1 MAEMNVEELRRR
13 LEELESMAREQ
24 GEKQTVVESV
34 VSTKV
39 PKLKGSEPRRW
50 INHFKNHLQGRGVL
64 DALGMTEEI
73 EIINCENT
81 EDLRT
86 TFGSKKVAICE
97 KAWLA
102 LADAIQG
109 HPVED
114 RVYDEKTVKA
124 AWNIVKDWC
133 FPKSDADL
141 DLAERELQGMTLG
154 RDEEPRLFISRLEG
168 KIRTLK
174 SMGWEK
180 ETRK

>member
-1 MAEMNVEELRRR
+1 M
-13 LEELESMAREQ
+13 
-24 GEKQTVVESV
+24 
-34 VSTKV
+34 
-39 PKLKGSEPRRW
+39 
-50 INHFKNHLQGRGVL
+50 L

-81 EDLRT
+81 EDLQT
-86 TFGSKKVAICE
+86 MLGSKKVAVCD

-109 HPVED
+109 YPVKG
-114 RVYDEKTVKA
+114 RVYDEKIVKA
-124 AWNIVKDWC
+124 AWNIVKDRC

-174 SMGWEK
+174 SMGVEK
-180 ETRK
+180 GDRKIVRMIRRNLPAEYDVKKRTH